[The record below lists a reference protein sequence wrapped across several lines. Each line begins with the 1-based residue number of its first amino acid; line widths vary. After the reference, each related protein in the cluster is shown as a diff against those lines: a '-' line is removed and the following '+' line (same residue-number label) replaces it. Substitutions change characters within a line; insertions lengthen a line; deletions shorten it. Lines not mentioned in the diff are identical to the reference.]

1 MDSGRL
7 RSVFDQEIKSW
18 EDPDRPGMHRRRFRC
33 GCEFAEKYQGDWRVR
48 VKCAEWDALHE
59 PKLSGVYRRL
69 GEDVEWD
76 D

>member
-1 MDSGRL
+1 MDSGRN
-7 RSVFDQEIKSW
+7 RAVFGEEIEGD
-18 EDPDRPGMHRRRFRC
+18 EDSDRPGMHWRRFAC

-48 VKCAEWDALHE
+48 MKCVAWGRLHE